1 MWSCSLSH
9 LLQQTLF
16 LLVHAWGRSMH
27 CAVILLWV
35 AVLSAGSLALR
46 KVWDYP
52 VINVLQYQFCMK

>member
-1 MWSCSLSH
+1 
-9 LLQQTLF
+9 
-16 LLVHAWGRSMH
+16 MH